1 MELVFR
7 ENPYAAECQATV
19 LAAGPEGVVLDRTV
33 FYPTGGGQPGD
44 SGTLIGADGSEMPV
58 AEAVKG
64 AGPEDVIH
72 RLADG
77 AALPAVGS
85 KVTARIDWARRHK
98 HMRMHTTMHLLC
110 SMIHHGV
117 TGGQVGAEKS
127 RLDFDSGDHVYDKEE
142 LTEKLNGLIAEDY
155 PVVPRWIDESELD
168 DNPDMV
174 RTLSVQPPRG
184 TGRIRLMAV
193 GDGVIDLQPCGGTH
207 VARTGEIGRVRVSK
221 IENKG
226 KRNRRIHIV
235 FDE

>member
-7 ENPYAAECQATV
+7 EDAYAAECNATV
-19 LAAGPEGVVLDRTV
+19 VAAGPEGVVLDRTV

-44 SGTLIGADGSEMPV
+44 SGMLIAADGSEFPV
-58 AEAVKG
+58 AQAVKG
-64 AGPEDVIH
+64 DGPDEVLH
-72 RLADG
+72 RLAEG
-77 AALPAVGS
+77 TALPKVGS
-85 KVTARIDWARRHK
+85 KVTARIDWPLRHK
-98 HMRMHTTMHLLC
+98 HMRMHTAMHLLC

-127 RLDFDSGDHVYDKEE
+127 RLDFDSGDHAYDKEE
-142 LTEKLNGLIAEDY
+142 LTEKINRLIREDY
-155 PVVPRWIDESELD
+155 PVTQRWIDESELD
-168 DNPDMV
+168 ANPEMV

-193 GDGVIDLQPCGGTH
+193 GDGAIDLQPCGGTH
-207 VARTGEIGRVRVSK
+207 VARTGEIGAVRVSK

-226 KRNRRIHIV
+226 KRNRRMHIV